1 MSALAGAPA
10 GGPASKPS
18 RAMVRVPGSA
28 ANLGAG
34 FDCVGLAVDRW
45 LEADVVVE
53 DDRPAREGAPPSV
66 RVQRGGELRA
76 VDALDA
82 NPGDDLLVAGFMAA
96 CRARGRPV
104 PAQLAFTASSSI
116 PVARGLGSSA
126 AAVVAGARLA
136 DIALALGMS
145 PEALAATCAGV
156 EGHPDNVAPSVFGGA
171 MLCVP
176 RAPTAG
182 TGGPSDR
189 PGDRPAYSF
198 AELPVH
204 ESLAFAFAVP
214 DFPLSTKAGRAA
226 LPSTLPY
233 AAATAAAVK
242 GAALV
247 RGLATGDGALLA
259 AALDDVLHVP
269 YRRAS
274 VRGYD
279 AVERV
284 AVAAGAFGATLSGPG
299 STMLA
304 IAPANRAQRVAEAMR
319 EAWAETGV
327 RAEAFVVRGVV
338 RPG

>member
-1 MSALAGAPA
+1 MSASDGEPA
-10 GGPASKPS
+10 GRRVGQPR
-18 RAMVRVPGSA
+18 RAAVRVPGSA

-34 FDCVGLAVDRW
+34 FDCVGMAVDRW
-45 LEADVVVE
+45 IEAEVVVG
-53 DDRPAREGAPPSV
+53 DDRPSPEGAPPSV
-66 RVQRGGELRA
+66 RVQRAGELRA
-76 VDALDA
+76 LDALGA
-82 NPGDDLLVAGFMAA
+82 SPGDDLLVAGFVAA

-104 PAQLAFTASSSI
+104 PAQLDFTASSSI

-136 DIALALGMS
+136 DTALALGMS
-145 PEALAATCAGV
+145 AEELAATCADM

-176 RAPTAG
+176 RAPIADVG
-182 TGGPSDR
+182 RPPDR
-189 PGDRPAYSF
+189 PRERRAYSY

-204 ESLAFAFAVP
+204 ESIAFAFAVP
-214 DFPLSTKAGRAA
+214 DFPLATKAARAA

-233 AAATAAAVK
+233 AAATAAAAK

-279 AVERV
+279 AVERL
-284 AVAAGAFGATLSGPG
+284 AVAAGAFGATLSGSG
-299 STMLA
+299 SAMLA
-304 IAPANRAQRVAEAMR
+304 IAPSERAERVADAMR
-319 EAWAETGV
+319 EAWGDAGV
-327 RAEAFVVRGVV
+327 RAEAFVVRGMV
-338 RPG
+338 RPA